1 MLSTRTRGLL
11 FIVLC
16 AGSLAAQGRKPNFS
30 GTWKMDPAKSDYGTM
45 ETPQSVTRKIVHE
58 EPNVTMVVTQKNS
71 RGDMTTE
78 FKYAT
83 DGKEYVNKTRLGE
96 ARSTLRWDGDAL
108 LLSTRRT
115 VMGRD
120 LRIDDR
126 WTLSAD
132 GRTMTITGKIT
143 GGADNDYTIVF
154 EKQ

>member
-1 MLSTRTRGLL
+1 
-11 FIVLC
+11 
-16 AGSLAAQGRKPNFS
+16 
-30 GTWKMDPAKSDYGTM
+30 MDPSKSDYGVM
-45 ETPQSVTRKIVHE
+45 EAPQSVTRKIVHD
-58 EPNVTMVVTQKNS
+58 EPNVTMVVTQKSS

-83 DGKEYVNKTRLGE
+83 DGKEYVNKTRLGD

-120 LRIDDR
+120 LQINDR

-132 GRTMTITGKIT
+132 GKTMTISGKIT
-143 GGADNDYTIVF
+143 GGGADNDYTIVF